1 MMFTKTF
8 GNDIMTAKNN
18 VIFSF
23 LDSTRLLAIWI
34 HTGFGSIWLYTTL
47 LKAKN
52 HTAKPFISQVLKN
65 ELEYHK

>member
-1 MMFTKTF
+1 MMFKKTF

-23 LDSTRLLAIWI
+23 VDSTRLLAIWI
-34 HTGFGSIWLYTTL
+34 HAGFGSIWLYTTL

-52 HTAKPFISQVLKN
+52 HTAKPFFTNAEKRTRIL
-65 ELEYHK
+65 